1 VSTSATFSLQQ
12 GNLYET
18 VGTTKTLIDTNVQS
32 YGTGSLGST
41 NYVFDLN
48 NGGLV
53 KDFNGSK
60 WTNLTGSN
68 TSVSEIGATKGSLYM
83 LASNNGS
90 NDSVWKYSGSG
101 TSWTALTGSNTNVS
115 EIATV
120 GTSLYML
127 GNNNGTY
134 NSVWKYS
141 GSGTSWTALT
151 GSNTNA
157 SQIAA
162 TSSSLYMVASNGG
175 HDGVYKYSGSGTNW
189 SALTGSNT
197 SVSQIATI
205 NSTLYMVANNGGHDG
220 VYKYSGS
227 GTNWTA
233 LTGSNTEVYQIVAEG
248 TTLYMVASN
257 GGSPSVWQYSGSGTS
272 WTALTGSAL
281 QKALGTWALTTSQP
295 VAAAGYSAVSG
306 TLFGP
311 SGPTF
316 LDVEQGYLGDC
327 WYLSSLA
334 ATAARYPG
342 DISSMFIYDGSTVQN
357 GAQVGVYTVRFYDGN
372 GIAHY
377 YTVDTE
383 LPGGGTYYDMPVGG
397 SGPVNGSSSKV
408 LWVALAEKAY
418 AEASAQGF
426 VTTGAVGTNAY
437 AAMDG
442 GDPAWALQAITGW
455 PASDYNI
462 NPSDIA
468 TAWNNGQIIVIC
480 TPNQPTS
487 SYIVGD
493 HAYAVVNYD
502 PSNSLPFEA
511 FNPWGTDA
519 NGWAPGCSGTIYG
532 LFNANA
538 AFLSQN
544 FDMETFGS
552 GAAVGGNGASTHGSS
567 TGAQPA
573 SPALDGAALDLT
585 GTSAEAQAGLASQL
599 LALHRQT
606 DALDAVFT
614 DIGA

>member
-1 VSTSATFSLQQ
+1 V
-12 GNLYET
+12 
-18 VGTTKTLIDTNVQS
+18 
-32 YGTGSLGST
+32 
-41 NYVFDLN
+41 
-48 NGGLV
+48 
-53 KDFNGSK
+53 
-60 WTNLTGSN
+60 
-68 TSVSEIGATKGSLYM
+68 
-83 LASNNGS
+83 
-90 NDSVWKYSGSG
+90 
-101 TSWTALTGSNTNVS
+101 TGSNTNVS

-127 GNNNGTY
+127 GNNNGTS

-141 GSGTSWTALT
+141 GSGTTWSAVT
-151 GSNTNA
+151 GSNTSA
-157 SQIAA
+157 SEIAA

-175 HDGVYKYSGSGTNW
+175 NDGVWKYSGSGTTW
-189 SALTGSNT
+189 TALTGSNT

-205 NSTLYMVANNGGHDG
+205 NSSLYMVASNGGNDG

-227 GTNWTA
+227 GTTWTA
-233 LTGSNTEVYQIVAEG
+233 LTGSNTEAYQIVVEG
-248 TTLYMVASN
+248 TTLYMVGSN
-257 GGSPSVWQYSGSGTS
+257 GGSPSVWQYNGSGTS
-272 WTALTGSAL
+272 WTALTGTSL

-295 VAAAGYSAVSG
+295 VAAVGYSAVSG

-316 LDVEQGYLGDC
+316 LDVEQGDLGDC

-357 GAQVGVYTVRFYDGN
+357 GAHVGVYTVRFYDGS

-377 YTVDTE
+377 FTVDTE
-383 LPGGGTYYDMPVGG
+383 LPWGGGYYDHPVGG
-397 SGPVNGSSSKV
+397 SGAVNGSSSPV

-418 AEASAQGF
+418 AEANAQGF

-437 AAMDG
+437 ATMNG

-455 PASDYNI
+455 SANDYSI

-480 TPNQPTS
+480 TPNNPTS

-544 FDMETFGS
+544 FDMETFGW
-552 GAAVGGNGASTHGSS
+552 GTPAGGNGGSVHGSS

-573 SPALDGAALDLT
+573 SPALADGTALGLSGAAESQ
-585 GTSAEAQAGLASQL
+585 GSLASQL
-599 LALHRQT
+599 LGLQHQT

-614 DIGA
+614 GFGA